1 MRGLQLT
8 KMYKIFF
15 LLICITTLSC
25 NTNSNH
31 TSNLKTITLENN
43 HQTITNENNEQK
55 IENEELLL
63 FLDNLKKAL
72 FEKQI
77 AKIANNMINYPLEDE
92 GPLYEMIYGDK
103 VYEEGFT
110 TKNKPIGKEDFIKI
124 FDKLFTKKY
133 ILLFQKLDTK
143 NIIEN
148 RIFSWWN
155 KKKTTNIDFSFL
167 SENSFQIDISFLE
180 DDVIGGYTIKYIFKK
195 INGKILLYL
204 VRSV

>member
-55 IENEELLL
+55 IENEVLLL

>member
-15 LLICITTLSC
+15 LLICIITLSC

-110 TKNKPIGKEDFIKI
+110 TKDKPIGKEDFIKI
-124 FDKLFTKKY
+124 FDKLFAEKY
-133 ILLFQKLDTK
+133 ISLFQKLDTK

-155 KKKTTNIDFSFL
+155 KEKTTNIDFSFL

-180 DDVIGGYTIKYIFKK
+180 DDVIGGYAITYIFKK

>member
-15 LLICITTLSC
+15 ILVCIMTLSC
-25 NTNSNH
+25 NTNSNY
-31 TSNLKTITLENN
+31 TNNVKVIALESS
-43 HQTITNENNEQK
+43 HQVISNENNQQK
-55 IENEELLL
+55 IEDEELVL

-72 FEKQI
+72 LEKQI
-77 AKIANNMINYPLEDE
+77 DEIANNMINYPLEDE

-103 VYEEGFT
+103 VYE
-110 TKNKPIGKEDFIKI
+110 EDFIKI

-155 KKKTTNIDFSFL
+155 KEKTTNIDFSFL

>member
-1 MRGLQLT
+1 MKGLCFL
-8 KMYKIFF
+8 KMNKIFF
-15 LLICITTLSC
+15 ILVCIMTLSC
-25 NTNSNH
+25 NTNSNY
-31 TSNLKTITLENN
+31 TNNVKAIALESSR
-43 HQTITNENNEQK
+43 QTINENNEQK
-55 IENEELLL
+55 IEDEELVL

-72 FEKQI
+72 LEKQI
-77 AKIANNMINYPLEDE
+77 DEIANNMINYPLEDE

-110 TKNKPIGKEDFIKI
+110 TKDKPIGKEEFIKI
-124 FDKLFTKKY
+124 FDKLFAKKY

-148 RIFSWWN
+148 RNFIWWN
-155 KKKTTNIDFSFL
+155 KEKTTNIDFSFL
-167 SENSFQIDISFLE
+167 SENFFQIDISFLE
-180 DDVIGGYTIKYIFKK
+180 DDVIGGYAITYIFKK

>member
-15 LLICITTLSC
+15 LLICIITLSC

-72 FEKQI
+72 LEKQI
-77 AKIANNMINYPLEDE
+77 DEIANNMINYPLEDE

-110 TKNKPIGKEDFIKI
+110 TKDKPIGKEDFIKI

-148 RIFSWWN
+148 RNFIWWN
-155 KKKTTNIDFSFL
+155 KEKTTNIDFSFL

>member
-15 LLICITTLSC
+15 ILVCIMTLSC
-25 NTNSNH
+25 NTNSNY
-31 TSNLKTITLENN
+31 TNNVKAIALESS
-43 HQTITNENNEQK
+43 HQAISNENNQQK
-55 IENEELLL
+55 IEDEELVL

-72 FEKQI
+72 LEKQI
-77 AKIANNMINYPLEDE
+77 DEIANNMINYPLEDE

-103 VYEEGFT
+103 VYE
-110 TKNKPIGKEDFIKI
+110 EDFIKI

-155 KKKTTNIDFSFL
+155 KEKTTNIDFSFL

>member
-1 MRGLQLT
+1 
-8 KMYKIFF
+8 MYKIFF
-15 LLICITTLSC
+15 LLICIITLSC

-72 FEKQI
+72 LEKQI
-77 AKIANNMINYPLEDE
+77 DEIANNMINYPLEDE

-110 TKNKPIGKEDFIKI
+110 TKDKPIGKEEFIKI
-124 FDKLFTKKY
+124 FDKLFAKKY
-133 ILLFQKLDTK
+133 ISLFQKLDTK

-148 RIFSWWN
+148 RNFIWWN
-155 KKKTTNIDFSFL
+155 KEKNAYIDFSFL
-167 SENSFQIDISFLE
+167 SENSFQIDIGFLE
-180 DDVIGGYTIKYIFKK
+180 DDVIGGYAITYIFKK